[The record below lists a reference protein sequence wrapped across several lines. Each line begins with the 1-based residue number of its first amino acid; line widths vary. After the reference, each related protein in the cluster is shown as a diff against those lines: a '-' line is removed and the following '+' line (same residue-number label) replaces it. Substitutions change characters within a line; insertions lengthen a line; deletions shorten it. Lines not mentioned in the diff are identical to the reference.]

1 MNFTRI
7 TFLATYLILSGIVL
21 LACSPSTED
30 QLPVP
35 KDKLTD
41 ILFDLQLAE
50 GRTYARLERDTV
62 QTDLKALVLTH
73 HGVSK
78 DLMDSA
84 LHVLSNDPALFKEI
98 QQEIQERLSRV
109 DRSLNQITN

>member
-1 MNFTRI
+1 MMISRLTLLFS
-7 TFLATYLILSGIVL
+7 FLILTGWL
-21 LACSPSTED
+21 FAACSHSTED
-30 QLPVP
+30 RLPVQRE
-35 KDKLTD
+35 KLTD

-50 GRTYARLERDTV
+50 GRSLARLERDTV

-78 DLMDSA
+78 ELMDSA
-84 LHVLSNDPALFKEI
+84 LFLLSTDPALFREI

-109 DRSLNQITN
+109 DRSLNQSAN